1 MNGAKQSEVTIVG
14 GGIAGL
20 ALALNLHAR
29 GIGARVYVA
38 APELREIGVGIT
50 VLPHAMRELAALGLM
65 DALVPQGI
73 ENRKSGYF
81 NRFGQLIYEEPRGR
95 FAGYPYPE
103 LGVHRGKLHGAL
115 YQAVRARLGPD
126 AVVLD
131 HACVGLDQD
140 DTGVTLTFRSQSGVT
155 RQVRADTVAACDGVN
170 SAIRAQFYP
179 NEPLV
184 FAGINSWRGVTR
196 RPPILDGRTYLRIGS
211 ITTGKMTVYPIADDV
226 DGQGN
231 QLINWVAQLPAS
243 AHDKNDW
250 NKAAR
255 PEAFIAT
262 FRSWVFDWLDVPA
275 MIEAADAILEYPMV
289 DRDPVP
295 RWTFGRVTLAGDAA
309 HPMYPRGSNG
319 SAQALI
325 DVRTLADLLEKSP
338 TRAEA
343 LAAYEADRR
352 PATERVVLTNR
363 STPPDLINTRV
374 EELTGDRPFADLDAF
389 ITQPELRKLS
399 EQYERAAKFSLADV
413 R

>member
-1 MNGAKQSEVTIVG
+1 MNGANQSEITIVG

-29 GIGARVYVA
+29 AIPCRVYEA

-65 DALVPQGI
+65 DVLVPQGI
-73 ENRKSGYF
+73 ENKQSGFF

-115 YQAVRARLGPD
+115 YQAVKERLGPD
-126 AVVLD
+126 AVVLG
-131 HACVGLDQD
+131 HQCVGLDQD
-140 DTGVTLTFRSQSGVT
+140 DTAVTLSFRTPGGAVEK
-155 RQVRADTVAACDGVN
+155 VRAETVVACDGVN
-170 SAIRAQFYP
+170 SAIRAHFYP
-179 NEPLV
+179 NDPLV

-211 ITTGKMTVYPIADDV
+211 ITTGKMTIYPIADDV

-231 QLINWVAQLPAS
+231 QLINWVAQLPAKDH
-243 AHDKNDW
+243 AKNDW
-250 NKAAR
+250 NKQAS
-255 PEAFIAT
+255 PSAFIDRFADWT
-262 FRSWVFDWLDVPA
+262 FDWFDVPA
-275 MIEAADAILEYPMV
+275 MITGADSILEYPMV
-289 DRDPVP
+289 DRDPIP
-295 RWTFGRVTLAGDAA
+295 RWTFGRITLAGDAA

-325 DVRTLADLLEKSP
+325 DVRTLADLFEKSA
-338 TRAEA
+338 TREA
-343 LAAYEADRR
+343 AFAAYEAERR

-374 EELTGDRPFADLDAF
+374 EELTGDKPFDNLDSF

-399 EQYERAAKFSLADV
+399 EQYERAAKFSIADV